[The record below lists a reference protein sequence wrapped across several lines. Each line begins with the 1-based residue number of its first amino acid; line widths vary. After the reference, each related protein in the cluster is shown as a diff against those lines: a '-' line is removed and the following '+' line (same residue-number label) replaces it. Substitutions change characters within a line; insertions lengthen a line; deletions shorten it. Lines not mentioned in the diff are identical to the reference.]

1 MADLGND
8 FADRG
13 DFGSGAGRDY
23 FVRLGEFLGR
33 DRPLD
38 DLMPRWRASAI
49 TACRVRP
56 FRAQVEEA
64 RACRGSNRTIPPLT
78 AAF

>member
-8 FADRG
+8 F

-23 FVRLGEFLGR
+23 FVRLGEFLGY

-38 DLMPRWRASAI
+38 DLMPRWRGSAI

-56 FRAQVEEA
+56 FRAQVEQA
-64 RACRGSNRTIPPLT
+64 RACRGSDRIIPPLT